1 MAYQEIYRLVISDD
15 DVAISVVLLLPIN
28 EIANTTG
35 RKSMRKAS
43 DATGNQ
49 SGNPAVSVRLLTA
62 SKAPQPATR

>member
-35 RKSMRKAS
+35 RKSM
-43 DATGNQ
+43 
-49 SGNPAVSVRLLTA
+49 
-62 SKAPQPATR
+62 